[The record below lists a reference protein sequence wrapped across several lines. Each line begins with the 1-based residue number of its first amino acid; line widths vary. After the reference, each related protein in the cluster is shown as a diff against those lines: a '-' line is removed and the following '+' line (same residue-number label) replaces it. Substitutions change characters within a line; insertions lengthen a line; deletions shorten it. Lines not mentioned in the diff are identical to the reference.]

1 MTYAGK
7 IVSFI
12 GITVGKSAFKR
23 TEIAEICTVIGISSD
38 KATRKRYRDLH
49 ISLSLLFDD

>member
-7 IVSFI
+7 IVGFI
-12 GITVGKSAFKR
+12 GVTVGKSAFKR

-38 KATRKRYRDLH
+38 KATRKRY
-49 ISLSLLFDD
+49 IEFSFDT